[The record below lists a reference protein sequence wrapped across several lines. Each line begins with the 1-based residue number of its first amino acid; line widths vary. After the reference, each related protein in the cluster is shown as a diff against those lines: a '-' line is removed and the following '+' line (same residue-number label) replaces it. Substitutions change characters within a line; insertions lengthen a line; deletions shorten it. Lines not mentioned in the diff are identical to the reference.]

1 MDIKDFRSLP
11 SAAQEDIRRK
21 AVNAVLGGGGRC
33 SVAKLFGVTRQ
44 AIHKWMTLYEAGGEK
59 ALLAKPRG
67 APKREGILKPWQCA
81 LAVRTI
87 TDKCPEQ
94 LKLPGFWLWTRGA
107 VRDYLRISFGVK
119 LSLSSVGRLLR
130 RWGLTPQ
137 KPARRAYQR
146 DAVACKLWMEE
157 EYPAIRKRAKREKAR
172 VMWGDECGFRSD
184 HQTGTSYG
192 RKGQTPVIP
201 SPGSRFGCNMVSAI
215 DNAGR
220 LAFKMF
226 EGKFNGTVFIDFMRR
241 LIRQAGHKVFLI
253 VDNLK
258 VHKSEAVMKWVKKHS
273 SSIRLFFLPKYSPDL
288 NPDEYLN
295 NDVKSNAVGRRRA
308 KDKDDLK
315 ANVSS
320 YLRST
325 QRQPNVVKNFF
336 QERHVQYAAM

>member
-1 MDIKDFRSLP
+1 MDTTDFRRLP
-11 SAAQEDIRRK
+11 SVAQEDIRRK
-21 AVNAVLGGGGRC
+21 AVHAVLGGTRRC
-33 SVAKLFGVTRQ
+33 AAATLFGVTRQ
-44 AIHKWMTLYEAGGEK
+44 AIRKWMRLYEGGGEK

-67 APKREGILKPWQCA
+67 APRREGILKPWQCA

-87 TDKCPEQ
+87 TDRCPEQ
-94 LKLPGFWLWTRGA
+94 LKLPGFWLWTRDA
-107 VRDYLRISFGVK
+107 VRDYLRLSFGVE

-130 RWGLTPQ
+130 RWGFTPQ

-146 DAVACKLWMEE
+146 DAVVCRRWMEE
-157 EYPAIRKRAKREKAR
+157 EYPAIRKQAKREKAR
-172 VMWGDECGFRSD
+172 IMWGDECGFRSD

-201 SPGSRFGCNMVSAI
+201 SPGSRFRCNMVSAI
-215 DNAGR
+215 DNTGH

-226 EGKFNGTVFIDFMRR
+226 EGKFTGTVFIDFLRR
-241 LIRQAGHKVFLI
+241 LIRQAGHKVFLV

-258 VHKSEAVMKWVKKHS
+258 AHKGDAVMNWVKKHA

-315 ANVSS
+315 AHVSA

-325 QRQPNVVKNFF
+325 QKQPDVVKGFF
-336 QERHVQYAAM
+336 QEPHVKYAAM